1 MPTKPRRKSRTRPAA
16 RRRSARNGDT
26 IRVTAS
32 SVDGETTRTFKTLE
46 GAREFARKRVGA
58 HPDIGSSYAVS
69 GDGVSWV
76 SVSGVSLSELFGTH
90 GGLRGPATEW
100 TGPVVGRRSHWSFRD
115 EGGGRRTSHVYIEV
129 LPTDS
134 FGDGFLPLADGT
146 WVTIGGGS
154 YTDGDGT
161 DYVEINGHYA
171 HGPTWEEIAGGS
183 RAAAER
189 YVARY
194 ERKRPRR

>member
-1 MPTKPRRKSRTRPAA
+1 MLRWVPAESPKVVRQVRVD
-16 RRRSARNGDT
+16 RRRALT
-26 IRVTAS
+26 S
-32 SVDGETTRTFKTLE
+32 SRRL
-46 GAREFARKRVGA
+46 
-58 HPDIGSSYAVS
+58 
-69 GDGVSWV
+69 
-76 SVSGVSLSELFGTH
+76 